1 VQLPIRSN
9 NDLQLFLGGTVT
21 ESSLII
27 NSTIMLLAAIDS
39 RLSLLLLQFLA
50 RDDGWPNSG
59 TT

>member
-1 VQLPIRSN
+1 MQLPIRSN